1 MENKMISPLKL
12 LIEQPTFDLDVVLEE
27 KNKDLPR
34 ELFIRGPYLMS
45 EKKNKNGRIYK
56 IDEMSKEVD
65 RYSTEMIKTS
75 RSIGELNHPTSVEVN
90 PERACHMIT
99 NLKRDGN
106 LFIGESKIL
115 SNPIG
120 QCVRS
125 LLMDGVRLGTS
136 SRALGKLDEMGGAN
150 QVSDFHYIANDIVHD
165 PSVQDAFVSAVL
177 ESKQWILKCDG
188 TICEWVQAQHENL
201 QKSCNKLPSQDKDKF
216 MLEQV
221 LSFINALKNV

>member
-1 MENKMISPLKL
+1 MSEPLKL

-27 KNKDLPR
+27 KNKNEAR
-34 ELFIRGPYLMS
+34 ELFIRGPYLMA
-45 EKKNKNGRIYK
+45 EKKNKNGRIYQ
-56 IDEMSKEVD
+56 IDEMTKEVD
-65 RYSTEMIKTS
+65 RYTNEMVKTF

-90 PERACHMIT
+90 PERACHMIIS
-99 NLKRDGN
+99 LKKDGN

-188 TICEWVQAQHENL
+188 TICEWVQAQHANLEENC
-201 QKSCNKLPSQDKDKF
+201 SKLPTHDKDKF
-216 MLEQV
+216 LLEQV